1 MPYIT
6 VSTVRG
12 ILDIGQKQALL
23 ERITDLMVEIEGQGN
38 PEFRKSVG
46 QDRGGRAR
54 ELEPRRH
61 EADRGNDRD
70 DFWTDRPRRKADGK
84 DVAGERRIKHSAFA
98 RLAVAEA
105 VGELIAVWLRRH
117 RM

>member
-6 VSTVRG
+6 VSTRQGHSGHRAEAGAAGADHRSDGRNRRAGQSG
-12 ILDIGQKQALL
+12 IPQVGL
-23 ERITDLMVEIEGQGN
+23 
-38 PEFRKSVG
+38 G

-61 EADRGNDRD
+61 DADCGSDRD
-70 DFWTDRPRRKADGK
+70 DFWTDRSRRKADGK
-84 DVAGERRIKHSAFA
+84 GVAGERRIKLSAFA

-105 VGELIAVWLRRH
+105 VG
-117 RM
+117 